1 MNLNLEILSLDYLV
15 LVITILFI
23 IFSLWKGFINS
34 ILGLLTWVG
43 SILITIFSYNYL
55 SDYINNILL
64 NISFLSNFTQFNYV
78 LSIII
83 SIPLI
88 FLLSLFVLKR
98 IRKILSSDLDKQI
111 LGIIIDKFLG
121 AIYGILF
128 SYVICSTILFFT
140 DRNEI
145 TPIKN
150 TNIFLKENSNIFK
163 EIDNF
168 NKNFFKNYTEKDFDN

>member
-1 MNLNLEILSLDYLV
+1 MFSKIE
-15 LVITILFI
+15 ILFI

-55 SDYINNILL
+55 SDYINSILL

-111 LGIIIDKFLG
+111 LGVIFDKFFGIL
-121 AIYGILF
+121 YGILF
-128 SYVICSTILFFT
+128 SYIIYSSVLYLTDNDDVEILRNFHLFF
-140 DRNEI
+140 E
-145 TPIKN
+145 
-150 TNIFLKENSNIFK
+150 ENSNILMQIS
-163 EIDNF
+163 EYNNNIIES
-168 NKNFFKNYTEKDFDN
+168 YTSTDQ